1 METFRFIETTND
13 DNCVNRRFSNSRSA
27 RNDSMAQR
35 FILVMS
41 GKGGVGKST
50 VASTLARALS
60 ASLPKVGLL
69 DLDLTGPS
77 IPTIF
82 GICGRDIKSN
92 QGRMTPCA
100 VGNIEIVSIGLLLA
114 DPNDAVIWRGPRKH
128 GMITTFFHIIN
139 WTADLIIVDMPPG
152 TSDEHL
158 STFELLNE
166 KQIPYSVIVVT
177 SPSVLSVADV
187 RKGIN
192 LCRTFNARI
201 VAIIENF
208 CGVMCPCC
216 GKVAPL
222 AEDTAVDAM
231 SDDTELPVI
240 ARIPFLPVAAAA
252 ADEGRGGETLIHY
265 FQAVLP
271 LICG

>member
-1 METFRFIETTND
+1 MTAARISLMRGAKRF
-13 DNCVNRRFSNSRSA
+13 V
-27 RNDSMAQR
+27 
-35 FILVMS
+35 LVMS

-50 VASTLARALS
+50 VAATLARALS
-60 ASLPKVGLL
+60 GSLPRVGLL

-77 IPTIF
+77 IPTLF
-82 GICGRDIKSN
+82 GIRGQDNKSRE
-92 QGRMTPCA
+92 GRMTPCA
-100 VGNIEIVSIGLLLA
+100 VGNIEIVSIGLLLS

-128 GMITTFFHIIN
+128 GMITTFFQIIN
-139 WTADLIIVDMPPG
+139 WTADLIVVDMPPG

-166 KQIPYSVIVVT
+166 RRIPYSVIVVT

-192 LCRTFNARI
+192 LCRTYKSPI
-201 VAIIENF
+201 VGIVENF

-216 GKVAPL
+216 GKVTPL
-222 AEDTAVDAM
+222 AKDLAVDAM
-231 SDDTELPVI
+231 SEETGLPVI

-252 ADEGRGGETLIHY
+252 ADQGQKCEPMLEY
-265 FQAVLP
+265 FQPIVAAVR
-271 LICG
+271 G